1 MFCACFASS
10 SFNPSTVTVA
20 PFNGVYDTLFVPM
33 WKGSTIPFALI
44 IFIGVIVYAIT
55 NSVILFTHYRQ
66 SLSDLIF
73 GIILE
78 FFGIVL

>member
-1 MFCACFASS
+1 MER
-10 SFNPSTVTVA
+10 FNNT
-20 PFNGVYDTLFVPM
+20 
-33 WKGSTIPFALI
+33 FALI

-73 GIILE
+73 GIIIKDKSHFDEGDNDDQYEGKPL
-78 FFGIVL
+78 